1 MTASGSQSEAVSKA
15 TQTEDNWDEA
25 KADVKQLV
33 KALRSLAP
41 QTEAAEPGRKFN
53 GNAQPWLDHLRPT
66 PERLQT
72 SADMLVSMFIRD
84 KDGCYLVSGVPVS
97 SPTMQSSL
105 PTFRDKLTLRLSL
118 DSVTRNVSP
127 GFFPAEQVAQIR
139 QYITQRRAKANAID
153 EDVSRQDVFQVDENS
168 AQWKWASPLYRHF
181 TLYYI
186 RGSIGRAK
194 CVVEEYGETETP
206 GTGSRLATGGYGTLC
221 LIRAPIRN
229 GVLDLRWVNLIL
241 AQISR
246 WSYLHSLIEADADR
260 YIELLGWIM
269 YFLGVFAGSWPSRSE
284 RLNFSHFLHLELKSY
299 RRYIQIHF
307 RYFTTAEPPAASP
320 GTDGGLLCHR
330 EQGRIASDALGVAP
344 HSFTERRISVSG
356 LLSLSTN
363 IPAFYSA
370 LIVGEAEFRAVPYDY
385 DIEWCA
391 GLEGTITF
399 QIALLAS
406 VQVWETEWNKVLD
419 RVDDCLR
426 VHLGQTL
433 NPREM
438 DKWMFDDNF
447 ERSRLYFT
455 VLQILRIFGDCIRT
469 VSDDLRDLD
478 GLFLRDPDFP
488 MRHMRR
494 GELHALRSNR
504 ESVRD
509 AHRKAEQGLLDRIL
523 YKTEEVKSLRDGLFN
538 ATSLREANRSTVDG
552 PLRPYIHRGHYPV
565 STSKLYL
572 GTSVFIIP
580 QQTSPLTVNQAVLD
594 MEIFQKDVAQTKWE
608 YKVSVVKPASNDSTA
623 QGVAAPSADERV
635 KHAPVQPASKSSEAE
650 PGVEVETPATEAPKA
665 TRYRLP
671 RFHWA
676 NKPTHHREKGKGPE
690 SDPSNAV

>member
-1 MTASGSQSEAVSKA
+1 MTASGSRSEAVSKA

-53 GNAQPWLDHLRPT
+53 GDTRPWLDHLRPT
-66 PERLQT
+66 PERLQM

-84 KDGCYLVSGVPVS
+84 KDGCFLV
-97 SPTMQSSL
+97 
-105 PTFRDKLTLRLSL
+105 
-118 DSVTRNVSP
+118 SVTRDVSP
-127 GFFPAEQVAQIR
+127 GFFPAEQVTQIR
-139 QYITQRRAKANAID
+139 QYITQRRAKATAID

-168 AQWKWASPLYRHF
+168 ARWKWASPLYRHF
-181 TLYYI
+181 TLYYV

-206 GTGSRLATGGYGTLC
+206 GPKSRLATNGYGTLC

-241 AQISR
+241 AQMGR
-246 WSYLHSLIEADADR
+246 WSYLHSLTKADADR

-299 RRYIQIHF
+299 RRYIQVHF
-307 RYFTTAEPPAASP
+307 RYFTTAEPPVASP

-363 IPAFYSA
+363 IPAFYSV
-370 LIVGEAEFRAVPYDY
+370 LVVGEAEFHAVPYDY

-494 GELHALRSNR
+494 GELHALRSNW

-538 ATSLREANRSTVDG
+538 TTSLREANRSTVMG
-552 PLRPYIHRGHYPV
+552 RYVLIFTV
-565 STSKLYL
+565 VTILYL
-572 GTSVFIIP
+572 PPSFI
-580 QQTSPLTVNQAVLD
+580 LAVLD

-608 YKVSVVKPASNDSTA
+608 YKVSVVSVSLLTYLVAFASIVAVDWEGFKHKYLRRWGNFKGRYLWWRKPASNDSTA

-665 TRYRLP
+665 MRYRLP

-676 NKPTHHREKGKGPE
+676 DKPTRRQEKGKAPE
-690 SDPSNAV
+690 SDLSNAV

>member
-15 TQTEDNWDEA
+15 TQTEDDWDEA
-25 KADVKQLV
+25 KVDVKQLV

-53 GNAQPWLDHLRPT
+53 GNARPWLDHLRPT

-84 KDGCYLVSGVPVS
+84 KDGCFLVSGVPVS
-97 SPTMQSSL
+97 SPTMQPSL
-105 PTFRDKLTLRLSL
+105 PTFCDKLALRLSL
-118 DSVTRNVSP
+118 GSATRDVSP
-127 GFFPAEQVAQIR
+127 GFFPDEQVAQIR

-168 AQWKWASPLYRHF
+168 ARWKWASPLYRHF
-181 TLYYI
+181 TLYYV
-186 RGSIGRAK
+186 RGSIGQAK

-206 GTGSRLATGGYGTLC
+206 GPGSRLATDGY
-221 LIRAPIRN
+221 
-229 GVLDLRWVNLIL
+229 
-241 AQISR
+241 
-246 WSYLHSLIEADADR
+246 DADH
-260 YIELLGWIM
+260 YIELLNWIM

-284 RLNFSHFLHLELKSY
+284 RLNFSHFLHLEPKSY

-307 RYFTTAEPPAASP
+307 RYFTTTEPPVASP
-320 GTDGGLLCHR
+320 GTNGGLLCHR

-363 IPAFYSA
+363 IPAFYSV
-370 LIVGEAEFRAVPYDY
+370 LIVGETEFRAVPYDY

-399 QIALLAS
+399 KIALLAS
-406 VQVWETEWNKVLD
+406 VKVWETEWNKVLD

-433 NPREM
+433 NPKEM

-478 GLFLRDPDFP
+478 GLFLGDPDFP
-488 MRHMRR
+488 MRHMRQ
-494 GELHALRSNR
+494 GELHALRSNW

-509 AHRKAEQGLLDRIL
+509 AHRKAEQGLLGRIL

-538 ATSLREANRSTVDG
+538 ATSLREANRSTVMG
-552 PLRPYIHRGHYPV
+552 RYVLIFTV
-565 STSKLYL
+565 VTILYL
-572 GTSVFIIP
+572 PPSFI
-580 QQTSPLTVNQAVLD
+580 SAVLD

-608 YKVSVVKPASNDSTA
+608 YKVSVVSVSLLTYLVAFTSIVVVDWEGFKHKYLRWWGNFKGRYPWWRKPASNDSTA

-635 KHAPVQPASKSSEAE
+635 KHAPVQPASESSEAE
-650 PGVEVETPATEAPKA
+650 PGVGVKTPATEAPKA

-671 RFHWA
+671 RYHWA
-676 NKPTHHREKGKGPE
+676 EKPTRRQEKGKAPE
-690 SDPSNAV
+690 SDASNAV